1 VKVAFLSPAYPPE
14 QRGFTRGLAT
24 VGATVIGVGDG
35 PEGGVDPE
43 TRRHLSGWLQV
54 PHLFDEERA
63 TATLVEQLGRI
74 GVDRVITNWE
84 PLVLLAAGVNDA
96 LGLGGMSR
104 DVALGFRDKQ
114 VMKER
119 LAAAGIRVPRS
130 RRVATAEE
138 AWAAADEVGYPL
150 ILKPIAGAGS
160 ADTFRCDDAAAL
172 EAALAKTQHVRE
184 ASVEEFIDGE
194 EFTYDTVCTAG
205 TVRFDSVAQY
215 FPRPL
220 VFRSEQWI
228 SPAQIVLRDP
238 HVVKDLQGGIA
249 MGKRVLE
256 VLGMTSGF
264 THMEWYRKADGEAVF
279 GEVACRNGGG
289 HFVDMHNLA
298 NDVDLFI
305 EWARAVCWE
314 AFEATPKRLY
324 HVGMVF
330 KRAQGQGRITGI
342 EGLARLRAVCGPWLV
357 GESLLPVGSPRRDW
371 TKTLLSDGFVTMRHP
386 ELSALR
392 QMMRVAVGDLQMY
405 AG

>member
-1 VKVAFLSPAYPPE
+1 MKVAFLSPSYPPE
-14 QRGFTRGLAT
+14 QRGFTRGLAA
-24 VGATVIGVGDG
+24 VGATVLGIGDG
-35 PEGGVDPE
+35 PEGGVDAE
-43 TRRHLSGWLQV
+43 TRRYLSGWLQV
-54 PHLFDEERA
+54 PHLFDEARA
-63 TATLVEQLGRI
+63 TATLVEKLG
-74 GVDRVITNWE
+74 GLGLDRVITNWE

-119 LAAAGIRVPRS
+119 LAAGGVRVPRS
-130 RRVATAEE
+130 RRVATSQE
-138 AWAAADEVGYPL
+138 AWAAAEEVGYPL

-160 ADTFRCDDAAAL
+160 ADTFRCDDAASL

-184 ASVEEFIDGE
+184 ASVEEFIEGE

-205 TVRFDSVAQY
+205 RIRFDSVAQY

-238 HVVKDLQGGIA
+238 HAVPDLAGGIA
-249 MGKRVLE
+249 MGKRVLD

-264 THMEWYRKADGEAVF
+264 THMEWYRTASGEAVF

-298 NDVDLFI
+298 NDMDLFV

-314 AFEATPKRLY
+314 SFEGTAQRRY
-324 HVGMVF
+324 HVAMVF
-330 KRAQGQGRITGI
+330 KRALGEGRITGVQ
-342 EGLARLRAVCGPWLV
+342 GLERLRAACGPWLV
-357 GESLLPVGSPRRDW
+357 GESLLPVGTPRRDW
-371 TKTLLSDGFVTMRHP
+371 TQTLLGDGFVTIRHP
-386 ELSALR
+386 ELAALR
-392 QMMRVAVGDLQMY
+392 EMMQVAVRELRMF